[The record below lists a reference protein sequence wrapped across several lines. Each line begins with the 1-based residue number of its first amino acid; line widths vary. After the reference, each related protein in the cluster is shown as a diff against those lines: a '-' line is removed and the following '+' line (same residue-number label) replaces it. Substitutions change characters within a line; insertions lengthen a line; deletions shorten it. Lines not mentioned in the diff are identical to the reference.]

1 MEMIKNSISGK
12 DLYVVL
18 RKGHAVNKIFLKVK
32 RTVGLSLERELLE
45 IGHLPD
51 LLQDYKS
58 FTSHAAFQHTQ
69 RRRKKKAVGGLRS

>member
-1 MEMIKNSISGK
+1 MEIIKSSVSGK
-12 DLYVVL
+12 DLYAVL
-18 RKGHAVNKIFLKVK
+18 RKGHTVNKIFLKVK

-58 FTSHAAFQHTQ
+58 FTSRAAFQHTQ
-69 RRRKKKAVGGLRS
+69 